1 VYSLLSNAA
10 IAALFDL
17 PLSFMLVLGVGACG
31 AFRPIRPAKVPF
43 LVATSWA
50 RHTPTMPRRGL
61 QHASFS
67 SVVHPLPG
75 IPSFFFHTT
84 HSNRSGASPRS
95 RRGHPPP
102 LGIPLHG
109 TIIGNRLQG
118 RRLHQEDRL
127 QKGSVLSEGSRSQR
141 SPARTRQARARR
153 ARANP
158 ASRAGSGARSCR
170 SRTRPEARHER
181 STCRRSLPVLLLR
194 QWWRR
199 WWW

>member
-1 VYSLLSNAA
+1 MYSLLSNAA

-17 PLSFMLVLGVGACG
+17 PLSFKLVLGVGACG
-31 AFRPIRPAKVPF
+31 AFRSIRPAKVPF
-43 LVATSWA
+43 LAATSWA
-50 RHTPTMPRRGL
+50 RHTPTLPRRGL

-84 HSNRSGASPRS
+84 HSNRSGVSPRS
-95 RRGHPPP
+95 RRGQSPP

-118 RRLHQEDRL
+118 RRLHQEGRFQEGNRL
-127 QKGSVLSEGSRSQR
+127 SQGSRSQR
-141 SPARTRQARARR
+141 SIARTRQAGTGR

-158 ASRAGSGARSCR
+158 AARAVSGARSCR
-170 SRTRPEARHER
+170 SRTRPEACHER
-181 STCRRSLPVLLLR
+181 STR
-194 QWWRR
+194 
-199 WWW
+199 